1 MGRKVKK
8 GHKSPLHPRTSEGDD
23 LPIVGKRSWVA
34 MSALS
39 QNGGGPMKDRRAA
52 RGGSRN
58 TSRDYLDLDQEE
70 DPQDQGEGEAPFEEE
85 RNKQP
90 PLDKNCYWCYWT

>member
-58 TSRDYLDLDQEE
+58 TSRDYLDLDQDQEG
-70 DPQDQGEGEAPFEEE
+70 DPQDQGEGDQGEETPTLPPPP
-85 RNKQP
+85 NK
-90 PLDKNCYWCYWT
+90 NYWCYWT